1 MKVGIGFLA
10 GRTNVCNI
18 INNYY
23 KQLKEQLPDVN
34 SEITFYILYDLKYK
48 NAKKED
54 FYNIKEDVYKSGCIV
69 KHIGENEIED
79 KKQEVIK
86 KYNLTKSE
94 ANLFMG
100 SGYARAR
107 NAIMYS
113 ALCDKQDY
121 LLFWDDDE
129 YPIACIKEK
138 NKIVWKKQYNLL
150 EHLKHIDKAEV
161 TMGLRCGYMS
171 PTPYVEFNN
180 EFKEEDFKTYIEA
193 VSNEA
198 VSWDYIKKQM
208 DETKGITYADNN
220 ILKENKVKSL
230 PNVGRE
236 NWLLRFRNL
245 HKFNSLK

>member
-10 GRTNVCNI
+10 GRTNVCHI

-23 KQLKEQLPDVN
+23 KQLKQQLPDEN

-54 FYNIKEDVYKSGCIV
+54 FYNIKEEVYKSGCKV
-69 KHIGENEIED
+69 KHIGEEEIES

-86 KYNLTKSE
+86 KYALTEEE

-107 NAIMYS
+107 NTIMYS
-113 ALCDKQDY
+113 ALCDKVDY

-129 YPIACIKEK
+129 YPVACTKE
-138 NKIVWKKQYNLL
+138 NDKIIWKKQYNLL

-180 EFKEEDFKTYIEA
+180 EVREEDFKTYIEA

-208 DETKGITYADNN
+208 DETKGITYADKK
-220 ILKENKVKSL
+220 ILEENKAKIL
-230 PNVGRE
+230 PNVGKE
-236 NWLLRFRNL
+236 NWLLRFRNM
-245 HKFNSLK
+245 HKLNSLR